1 MKKSHVWIML
11 LCCLLP
17 IVGLLAI
24 FVFKI
29 PVNTVVYF
37 GLLLLCPLSHFFM
50 MGDMHN
56 HTDHQ
61 ENNHDHASY
70 EKTEHPAP

>member
-17 IVGLLAI
+17 VVGLFAI

-37 GLLLLCPLSHFFM
+37 VLLLLCPLSHFFM

-56 HTDHQ
+56 HEDQT

-70 EKTEHPAP
+70 EKTDHLAP